1 MSGET
6 VLVLVS
12 LGYLVVT
19 VARYLRAR
27 RRSVTLGDM
36 LLSNVLKHKIQ
47 TRIVS

>member
-6 VLVLVS
+6 VLVFVS
-12 LGYLVVT
+12 LGYLVIT
-19 VARYLRAR
+19 IARYIRAR

-36 LLSNVLKHKIQ
+36 LLSNLVKHKIQ